1 MSANN
6 AKSFQYTKKYACI
19 RNIRMAYVDEGEGN
33 PIVFLHGNPTSS
45 YLWRNIFPFVKNC
58 GRIIA
63 PDLIGMGD
71 SDKLIDSGPES
82 YTFVE
87 HASYLYELL
96 ERLDLTD
103 ATIVVHDWG
112 SALGFN
118 WAYLNPDRVKSIV
131 YMEAIV
137 EPINSWND
145 WPEVARNI
153 FQAFR
158 SESGEELVLQ
168 KNIFV
173 ERILATDGNLS
184 PEDLNVYMEPYLNEG
199 EDRRPTLT
207 WPRQIPIEGEPK
219 EVVEIVKKYGKF
231 LEESSIPKL
240 FVNANPGSILV
251 GPQRETARKWNNQK
265 EVTVKGG
272 HFIQEISPTEI
283 GTHIRDFIEDLN

>member
-118 WAYLNPDRVKSIV
+118 WVYLNPDRVKSIV

-158 SESGEELVLQ
+158 SEAGEELILQ

-231 LEESSIPKL
+231 LGKSSIPKL

-251 GPQRETARKWNNQK
+251 GAQRETARKWNNQK

-272 HFIQEISPTEI
+272 HFIQEISPAEI
-283 GTHIRDFIEDLN
+283 GIHIRDFIENLN